1 VNNISKTI
9 FIDEKGDIVHVRFG
23 SLSGREDIDAA
34 FNAAQINET
43 GRSGAVSNVNITSLT
58 HDSAV
63 ISWTDSVPGTATVAV
78 TDGRQQKII
87 NDQTVSSSHMITV
100 DKLGAG
106 TTYTIT
112 ITVKDSSGKEYFA
125 RGYSLRTLAD
135 TIPPDIKDAKTSK
148 IESDSITVTWDTDEP
163 ANGQVE
169 FGETAALGG
178 KTTPD
183 SILTTSHSVS
193 VTGLKPST
201 TYYLRITAKDAHGNE
216 SMLDLATITTKQAL
230 TGGIAVGM
238 RAPDFIL
245 KGIDGKTVQLSTL
258 KGHPVMLQF
267 FHTECRACVTEMPMI
282 KKVYNEWRD
291 RGLLLYT
298 ITRES
303 HIANLQTFANI
314 HQLTFPMLMDP
325 DEQVTDQYQIPFTPY
340 FIFIDREG
348 IVREIN
354 EGRFNSESVLIE
366 ALNNCSERTGMSSAP
381 VSIR

>member
-1 VNNISKTI
+1 
-9 FIDEKGDIVHVRFG
+9 
-23 SLSGREDIDAA
+23 
-34 FNAAQINET
+34 
-43 GRSGAVSNVNITSLT
+43 
-58 HDSAV
+58 
-63 ISWTDSVPGTATVAV
+63 
-78 TDGRQQKII
+78 
-87 NDQTVSSSHMITV
+87 
-100 DKLGAG
+100 
-106 TTYTIT
+106 
-112 ITVKDSSGKEYFA
+112 
-125 RGYSLRTLAD
+125 
-135 TIPPDIKDAKTSK
+135 
-148 IESDSITVTWDTDEP
+148 
-163 ANGQVE
+163 
-169 FGETAALGG
+169 
-178 KTTPD
+178 
-183 SILTTSHSVS
+183 
-193 VTGLKPST
+193 
-201 TYYLRITAKDAHGNE
+201 
-216 SMLDLATITTKQAL
+216 MLDLATITTKQAL

-340 FIFIDREG
+340 FIFIDSDG

-354 EGRFNSESVLIE
+354 EGRFSSETVLIE
-366 ALNNCSERTGMSSAP
+366 ALNK
-381 VSIR
+381 IL